1 MKTYFF
7 LFILIFSFTEMKA
20 QEDSIHMEKNSNPVS
35 KQEKKRTKELKSF
48 DSFPITNKNYL
59 KGKPTFDTFNYPS
72 FQTSSPKQ
80 FKFPYKR
87 LFIPAALISYGFI
100 ARENKALL
108 KLDHST
114 TNEIK
119 EHTNRTFSID
129 DYLQFTPAAA
139 VYSLNICGVKS
150 KHNFRDRAFVMFVS
164 YAFMDISVS
173 KMKKATKRLRPDGG
187 SYSSFP
193 SGHTA
198 TAFTGAHILFREY
211 KDESIWIG
219 IAGYT
224 AAATTG
230 IMRVIN
236 KKHWVSDVVTGA
248 GMGILSAE
256 VGYMLLPVFH
266 SVFGIDLNKN
276 KSKYVMTP
284 SIGSKY
290 ARLSFTYNF

>member
-7 LFILIFSFTEMKA
+7 LFILILSFTEMKA
-20 QEDSIHMEKNSNPVS
+20 QEDTIHMEKNSNPVT
-35 KQEKKRTKELKSF
+35 KQEKKRNKEFKSF
-48 DSFPITNKNYL
+48 DSFPITDKNDL
-59 KGKPTFDTFNYPS
+59 KRKPSFDTFNYPS

-87 LFIPAALISYGFI
+87 LFIPAVLISYGFI

-114 TNEIK
+114 THEIK
-119 EHTNRTFSID
+119 EHMNRTFSID
-129 DYLQFTPAAA
+129 DYLQFAPAAA
-139 VYSLNICGVKS
+139 VYGLNICGVKS
-150 KHNFRDRAFVMFVS
+150 KHNFRDRTFVMLVS
-164 YAFMDISVS
+164 YTLMDLSVG
-173 KMKKATKRLRPDGG
+173 KMKKATERLRPDGG

-219 IAGYT
+219 ITGY
-224 AAATTG
+224 AAATATG
-230 IMRVIN
+230 IMRVVN

-256 VGYMLLPVFH
+256 VGYMLLPLFH
-266 SVFGIDLNKN
+266 RVFGIDLNKN
-276 KSKYVMTP
+276 KSKYVITP
-284 SIGSKY
+284 SIGINHVG
-290 ARLSFTYNF
+290 LSFTY